1 MDDNHTH
8 IPFKSLPAESK
19 FLFFMLAAWTMALY
33 RDWPPTPAEIW
44 GDLEAAWDTEAL
56 TEDEFQLPNRIEKVL
71 EKYLAKYASDE
82 GRWWLE
88 HLHRPIRRC
97 QRRNRA

>member
-1 MDDNHTH
+1 MDENHTH
-8 IPFKSLPAESK
+8 IPFKCLPVESK
-19 FLFFMLAAWTMALY
+19 FLLFMLASWTMALY

-44 GDLEAAWDTEAL
+44 GDLEDAWDTERL
-56 TEDEFQLPNRIEKVL
+56 TEDEFQSPDRIGKVL

-88 HLHRPIRRC
+88 ESLRPMQWCRK
-97 QRRNRA
+97 RNQ